1 MVFLAW
7 PEVSLWFPDGQE
19 VIITEQ
25 RAEPGISVWYPIS
38 AGTWSL
44 SPVSHGPLERREG
57 RAPSSLTTT
66 RNSRPRRMSD
76 VECLIGNKIWTN
88 TADLHT
94 MLGCHYNALLC
105 SPPTLNSPLQTTER
119 MRSLPS
125 VRWDDEMWENGGKE
139 IFLSIF
145 WLTWQG
151 FSPVMWSSWKEKIR
165 MSDSGSLCSNCRWE
179 DQSCLSD
186 MKILLSAQ
194 SVESQC
200 STGHHTFYYTRN
212 MCASVW
218 VIF

>member
-88 TADLHT
+88 TADLQT
-94 MLGCHYNALLC
+94 MPGCRADITLHC
-105 SPPTLNSPLQTTER
+105 CPTTINREERRGETEMVVE
-119 MRSLPS
+119 MRC
-125 VRWDDEMWENGGKE
+125 EMWENGGKE

-194 SVESQC
+194 SVQSQC
-200 STGHHTFYYTRN
+200 STGHHIFYYTRN